1 MEKICKLVFT
11 CLDTELNSDVL
22 SQLLQIFFFFSA
34 MDNFTGFCQQSVAVC
49 SILLQSS
56 GETGKIESKYAN
68 LATDSSGFL

>member
-34 MDNFTGFCQQSVAVC
+34 MDNFSVAVC